1 MLVGNGFD
9 IHRHSN
15 DKKLVLG
22 GISFEGIGFEA
33 HSDGDIVLHSICDAL
48 LGATGKKD
56 LGFYFPSSSA
66 TPENISSIKMLEKI
80 LDVINFENLIINNID
95 LTLISEV
102 INVSK
107 ISDELE
113 LNLAKLLD
121 TDVSKINV
129 KGKSMDK
136 IGEIGEGMASAV
148 MTAVSISHA

>member
-56 LGFYFPSSSA
+56 LGFYFPSNST
-66 TPENISSIKMLEKI
+66 TPENISSIEMLEKI
-80 LDVINFENLIINNID
+80 LYVINFENIIINNID

-129 KGKSMDK
+129 KGKSMDQ

>member
-48 LGATGKKD
+48 LGATGNKD
-56 LGFYFPSSSA
+56 LGFYFPSNST
-66 TPENISSIKMLEKI
+66 TPENISSIEMLEKI

-113 LNLAKLLD
+113 LNLAKLLN

-129 KGKSMDK
+129 KGKSMDQ

>member
-1 MLVGNGFD
+1 
-9 IHRHSN
+9 
-15 DKKLVLG
+15 
-22 GISFEGIGFEA
+22 
-33 HSDGDIVLHSICDAL
+33 
-48 LGATGKKD
+48 
-56 LGFYFPSSSA
+56 
-66 TPENISSIKMLEKI
+66 MLEKI

-129 KGKSMDK
+129 KGKSMDQ

-148 MTAVSISHA
+148 ITAVSISHA

>member
-15 DKKLVLG
+15 DRKLILG
-22 GISFEGIGFEA
+22 GISLEGIGFEA
-33 HSDGDIVLHSICDAL
+33 HSDGDIILHSICDAL

-56 LGFYFPSSSA
+56 LGYYFPSNSD
-66 TPENISSIKMLEKI
+66 TPENISSIEMLKKI

-113 LNLAKLLD
+113 LNLSKLLD

-136 IGEIGEGMASAV
+136 LGEIGEGIASAV
-148 MTAVSISHA
+148 MTTVSISHA

>member
-15 DKKLVLG
+15 DRKLILG
-22 GISFEGIGFEA
+22 GISLDGSGFEA
-33 HSDGDIVLHSICDAL
+33 HSDGDIILHSICDAL

-56 LGFYFPSSSA
+56 LGYYFPSNSD
-66 TPENISSIKMLEKI
+66 TPENISSIEMLKKI

-113 LNLAKLLD
+113 LNLSKLLD

-136 IGEIGEGMASAV
+136 LGEIGEGIASAV
-148 MTAVSISHA
+148 MTTVSISHA

>member
-1 MLVGNGFD
+1 
-9 IHRHSN
+9 
-15 DKKLVLG
+15 
-22 GISFEGIGFEA
+22 
-33 HSDGDIVLHSICDAL
+33 
-48 LGATGKKD
+48 
-56 LGFYFPSSSA
+56 
-66 TPENISSIKMLEKI
+66 MLEKI

-129 KGKSMDK
+129 KGKSMDQ
-136 IGEIGEGMASAV
+136 IGEIGEGIASAV

>member
-15 DKKLVLG
+15 DKKLILG
-22 GISFEGIGFEA
+22 GVSFEGNGFEA
-33 HSDGDIVLHSICDAL
+33 HSDGDVVLHSLCDAL

-56 LGFYFPSSSA
+56 LGFYFPSNSA
-66 TPENISSIKMLEKI
+66 TKENISSIEMLEKI

-129 KGKSMDK
+129 KGKSMDQ
-136 IGEIGEGMASAV
+136 IGEIGEGIASAV
-148 MTAVSISHA
+148 MTTVSISHA

>member
-56 LGFYFPSSSA
+56 LAFYFSSISI
-66 TPENISSIKMLEKI
+66 TPENFSSIDMLEKI
-80 LDVINFENLIINNID
+80 LDVINFENLTINNTD

-129 KGKSMDK
+129 KGKSMDQ

>member
-56 LGFYFPSSSA
+56 LGFYFPSNSD
-66 TPENISSIKMLEKI
+66 TEENISSIEMLEKI
-80 LDVINFENLIINNID
+80 LEVINFENLIINNID

-107 ISDELE
+107 ISDEME

-129 KGKSMDK
+129 KGKSMDQ